1 MGMFQCTYI
10 VVATVVEGFARVILA
25 AVRARIR
32 AHPGTIVGAVY
43 V

>member
-1 MGMFQCTYI
+1 MLQCTYI
-10 VVATVVEGFARVILA
+10 VVATVFKGFACVILA

-32 AHPGTIVGAVY
+32 AHPGTIVGTVY